1 MKISKAQIEEW
12 KWKVRLAPEKTK
24 PPKSNLTR
32 EDKTVIRILQIN
44 TEMIILPADTIKVLV
59 MRYKLEYQ
67 EKLLATTHV

>member
-12 KWKVRLAPEKTK
+12 KWKVRLAPEKAK

-44 TEMIILPADTIKVLV
+44 TEIIILPADTIKVLV